1 MMSFLFNDV
10 MGSEAQVFEHLGFA
24 HFTGEMGKEARA
36 EDHGP
41 GILGKQDNF
50 ISTLV
55 SFNS

>member
-10 MGSEAQVFEHLGFA
+10 MGSGAQVLEHLGFA

-41 GILGKQDNF
+41 GILGIQDNF

>member
-41 GILGKQDNF
+41 GILGIQDTF
-50 ISTLV
+50 SRRLV